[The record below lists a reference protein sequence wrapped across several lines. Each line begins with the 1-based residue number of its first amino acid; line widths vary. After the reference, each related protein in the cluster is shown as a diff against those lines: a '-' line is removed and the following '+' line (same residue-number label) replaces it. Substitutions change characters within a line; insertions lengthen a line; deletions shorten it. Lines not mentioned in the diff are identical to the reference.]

1 MQKVYYS
8 DRVFGGTDHGVAPA
22 GEGGL
27 CDRGDCSD
35 PHLFFMQEVKY
46 EGDRTGQTENPI
58 PDTAKNLRN
67 QKRKAEEALGISS
80 GYIRSA
86 PSRSAFYLNNYV
98 KNRTDFPSRFFYS
111 LPNLMI

>member
-1 MQKVYYS
+1 MYNA
-8 DRVFGGTDHGVAPA
+8 DRVFGRAGDGVAAA

-35 PHLFFMQEVKY
+35 LHLSFLQEVKY

-58 PDTAKNLRN
+58 PDTQKNLRN
-67 QKRKAEEALGISS
+67 QKRKAEEAVTKRTR

-86 PSRSAFYLNNYV
+86 PLWSAFYMIE
-98 KNRTDFPSRFFYS
+98 SREE
-111 LPNLMI
+111 P